1 VSILVDKSTRL
12 LVQGLTGSEGRFHGL
27 RNRAYG
33 TNVVAGVTP
42 GKGGQEVEGIP
53 VFDAV
58 QDAVEATG
66 ADASLV
72 FVPARFAAAAVDEAA
87 DAGIGTIVCITEH
100 IPVHDMM
107 RLYASLRQRG
117 VTLIGPNCPGVL
129 SPGKANAGIIPAEVF
144 REGGV
149 GLVSRSGTLTYQIG
163 YELAQLG
170 LGNSTIV
177 GIGGDPIVGSS
188 FIDVLERFESDP
200 ETEIVVL
207 VGEIGGDEEE
217 KAARFVVERMTKPVY
232 AYIAGF
238 SAPPGKTMGHAGA
251 IISGS
256 SGTAQA
262 KKEAL
267 EAAGISVGTTPT
279 EVAQLVAASA

>member
-1 VSILVDKSTRL
+1 MAIVVDSDTKLV
-12 LVQGLTGSEGRFHGL
+12 VQGLPGSEGRSQGL
-27 RNRAYG
+27 RSRADG

-42 GKGGQEVEGIP
+42 GRGGQDVEGMP

-58 QDAVEATG
+58 QAAVAATG
-66 ADASLV
+66 ADTSLI

-107 RLYASLRQRG
+107 RLYASLRRRG

-144 REGGV
+144 REGRV

-188 FIDVLERFESDP
+188 FVDVLAPFEADP
-200 ETEIVVL
+200 GTEIVVL
-207 VGEIGGDEEE
+207 LGEIGG
-217 KAARFVVERMTKPVY
+217 
-232 AYIAGF
+232 AGGGEG
-238 SAPPGKTMGHAGA
+238 AGVNGGRETEPGGGAHAG
-251 IISGS
+251 
-256 SGTAQA
+256 
-262 KKEAL
+262 
-267 EAAGISVGTTPT
+267 V
-279 EVAQLVAASA
+279 SA